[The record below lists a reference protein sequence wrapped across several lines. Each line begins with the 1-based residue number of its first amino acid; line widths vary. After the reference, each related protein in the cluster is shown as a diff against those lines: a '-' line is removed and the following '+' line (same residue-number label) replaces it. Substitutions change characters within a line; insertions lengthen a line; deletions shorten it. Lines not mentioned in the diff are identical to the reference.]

1 MKKLPLGIQTFSRI
15 IEEEMLYIDKTMYV
29 QKLVESCKYVFLS
42 RPRRFG
48 KSLFISTLAE
58 YFSGNKALFEGL
70 ALYNFPKWEKY
81 PVIRLDFSSLAT
93 TNADDL
99 KTTLLNSLELEAD
112 SNGIKVSSGLAG
124 EFLVKLVRKLA
135 EKTGERVVI
144 LIDEYD
150 KPIVD
155 NLHRIEIAE
164 ANREVLRNFYGV
176 IKSLDEYIEFMFVT
190 GVSKFAKVSI
200 FSGLNQITD
209 ITLDEEFAGIC
220 GYTQSEFEGSFGEHI
235 QEASLKTGLP
245 VNEIMSRTKLWYN
258 GYSWDG
264 KTKLYNPFAVLSFF
278 NLYRFRNFWFETGTP
293 NYLMQLIKKEKYDLN
308 TFDNLEISSSTS
320 QLEDLH
326 NLDLKSILFQTGY
339 LTISQVILMFGME
352 KFVLDVPN
360 YEVQNAL
367 YSLLFANLTEQ
378 PVGDVNTG
386 SFDLIYYLN
395 NEDIEGFTNTLKSLF
410 ARIPSNLFI
419 EEEKYYHS
427 LFIMMM
433 YMSGISVESEINT
446 NAGRIDGVIEFSDKI
461 YIIELKHKKGAET
474 GLKQISD
481 KKYFERYLNSDKKII
496 LIGASFSRETIDV
509 KSEVYKK

>member
-1 MKKLPLGIQTFSRI
+1 
-15 IEEEMLYIDKTMYV
+15 MLYIDKTMYV
-29 QKLVESCKYVFLS
+29 QELIESCKYVFLS
-42 RPRRFG
+42 RPHRFG
-48 KSLFISTLAE
+48 KSLFISTLSE
-58 YFSGNKALFEGL
+58 YFYGNKAMFEGL
-70 ALYNFPKWEKY
+70 ALYNFSKWEKH

-99 KTTLLNSLELEAD
+99 KT
-112 SNGIKVSSGLAG
+112 GL
-124 EFLVKLVRKLA
+124 
-135 EKTGERVVI
+135 
-144 LIDEYD
+144 
-150 KPIVD
+150 
-155 NLHRIEIAE
+155 
-164 ANREVLRNFYGV
+164 
-176 IKSLDEYIEFMFVT
+176 S
-190 GVSKFAKVSI
+190 
-200 FSGLNQITD
+200 
-209 ITLDEEFAGIC
+209 
-220 GYTQSEFEGSFGEHI
+220 
-235 QEASLKTGLP
+235 
-245 VNEIMSRTKLWYN
+245 VNEILIWTKLWYN

-264 KTKLYNPFAVLSFF
+264 KTKLYNPFAILSFF

-293 NYLMQLIKKEKYDLN
+293 NYLMQLIKKGKYDLN

-326 NLDLKSILFQTGY
+326 NLDLKCILFQTGY

-395 NEDIEGFTNTLKSLF
+395 NEYIEGFTNTIKSLF

-433 YMSGISVESEINT
+433 YMSGITVESEINT
-446 NAGRIDGVIEFSDKI
+446 NTGRIDGVIEFSDKI
-461 YIIELKHKKGAET
+461 YIVELKHKKGAET
-474 GLKQISD
+474 GLKQITD
-481 KKYFERYLNSDKKII
+481 KKYLERYLNSGKKII
-496 LIGASFSRETIDV
+496 LVGASFSRENIDV
-509 KSEVYKK
+509 KSEIYKK